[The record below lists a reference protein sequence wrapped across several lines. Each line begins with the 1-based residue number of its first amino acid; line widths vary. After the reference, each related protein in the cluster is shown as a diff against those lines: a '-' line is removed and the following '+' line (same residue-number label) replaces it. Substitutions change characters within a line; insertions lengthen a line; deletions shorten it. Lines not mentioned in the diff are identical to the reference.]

1 MASVQSDHLA
11 EMFGSVQDRLN
22 NPNLGLPTIRDILEA
37 LGNVAKEPEG
47 VTYAEV
53 DAGGVPALWC
63 IPEGCDTDCVLLHCH
78 AGGSV
83 VFSMNSDRR
92 AAGHLAKA
100 AGIRAFVVDF
110 RRSPEN
116 KFPAQPDDVETAYR
130 WLLAQGYR
138 PEKIATG
145 GHSIGGNL
153 AVSLAIRLRDKGI
166 AQPAAIL
173 SIAAWYDPELKNAT
187 YKTNAETDKILSRPL
202 AELFRESWLGGTG
215 VAHNDPRVN
224 LMYANLAGLPPINIY
239 YGAHEVLAGEIREF
253 ADRAKAASVDVSLH
267 SVPGGSI
274 SSCWAP
280 GGFRKRTL
288 RSPRW
293 DGGCA
298 QGSPYPANH
307 YGRALA
313 AYRDVGYS
321 YMLMPDHVP
330 QIHCGE
336 RAGVAFA
343 YCYDYIQALIDA
355 LVLRPDRA
363 SA

>member
-1 MASVQSDHLA
+1 VDRVTAFGALIPQCTINISQDVGDMTRREIMASVQSDHLA
-11 EMFGSVQDRLN
+11 EVFGSVQDRLN

-37 LGNVAKEPEG
+37 LGNVAKEPES

-100 AGIRAFVVDF
+100 AGIRALVVDF

-130 WLLAQGYR
+130 WLLSQGYR
-138 PEKIATG
+138 PDKIAAG

-202 AELFRESWLGGTG
+202 VELFRESWLGGTG

-267 SVPGGSI
+267 SVPGGQHLFLLGAGRVPETDAAI
-274 SSCWAP
+274 AEMGQW
-280 GGFRKRTL
+280 L
-288 RSPRW
+288 RSK
-293 DGGCA
+293 
-298 QGSPYPANH
+298 
-307 YGRALA
+307 LA
-313 AYRDVGYS
+313 VTR
-321 YMLMPDHVP
+321 
-330 QIHCGE
+330 
-336 RAGVAFA
+336 
-343 YCYDYIQALIDA
+343 
-355 LVLRPDRA
+355 
-363 SA
+363 